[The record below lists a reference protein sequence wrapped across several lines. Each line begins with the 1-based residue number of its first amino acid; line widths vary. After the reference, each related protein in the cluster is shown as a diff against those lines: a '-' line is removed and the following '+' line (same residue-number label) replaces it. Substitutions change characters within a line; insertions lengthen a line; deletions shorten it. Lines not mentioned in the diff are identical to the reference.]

1 MRKLRKFMFEMFT
14 ECEERDEAQQRP
26 STKRRKGKKGQKTE
40 ILITSWDL
48 ILSSQIPAG
57 SPGLNFF

>member
-1 MRKLRKFMFEMFT
+1 MFEMFT